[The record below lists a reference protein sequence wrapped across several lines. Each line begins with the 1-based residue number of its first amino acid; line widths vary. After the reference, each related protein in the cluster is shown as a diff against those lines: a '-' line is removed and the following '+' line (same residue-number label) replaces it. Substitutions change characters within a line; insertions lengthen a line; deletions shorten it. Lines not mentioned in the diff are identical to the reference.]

1 MDWKRHFQTLSERDP
16 DATFSGED
24 GDFGA
29 DASTVQAVQSKLNSL
44 GIQPPLT
51 VDGKMGPMT
60 TSAVKAFQQAKGL
73 TADGIIGVQTLG
85 ALGLGNPAPSTS
97 SKPPS
102 SGSGTIAAVHGIEKL
117 DQAELKA
124 LADAANWIGINPD
137 WLAAA
142 ISFESGFSPSIVNAA
157 GSGAVGLI
165 QFMPSTAAGLG
176 TSTAALK
183 NMSFTDQLE
192 YVKKYF
198 APYQGKLNSLE
209 DTYLA
214 IFYPAFIGKSN
225 DAVLGST
232 GSAIYNQ
239 NAGFDKTHKGFVT
252 KEDITSTIR
261 GVLASASGRIAV
273 AGMAV
278 TGIVAATIGTWLV
291 GGIVTI
297 VGLGLYEMFK
307 RK

>member
-1 MDWKRHFQTLSERDP
+1 MDWKRHFQTLSEKDSE
-16 DATFSGED
+16 ASFSGE

-29 DASTVQAVQSKLNSL
+29 DPSTIAAVQTKLNTL

-51 VDGKMGPMT
+51 VDGTMGPMT
-60 TSAVKAFQQAKGL
+60 TSAIKAFQSSKGL
-73 TADGIIGVQTLG
+73 TVDGVIGPQTLG
-85 ALGLGNPAPSTS
+85 ALGIQIPGSVT
-97 SKPPS
+97 SKPSPS
-102 SGSGTIAAVHGIEKL
+102 GTSSGTIAAVRGIEKL

-124 LADAANWIGINPD
+124 LVDAANWIGINPD
-137 WLAAA
+137 WLASA
-142 ISFESGFSPSIVNAA
+142 ISFESGFSTSIANAA

-183 NMSFTDQLE
+183 QMSFTQQLE

-198 APYQGKLNSLE
+198 APYQGKLTSLE

-214 IFYPAFIGKSN
+214 IFYPAFIGKAN

-239 NAGFDKTHKGFVT
+239 NAGFDKTHKGYVT

-261 GVLASASGRIAV
+261 GVLASAAGRIPV

-278 TGIVAATIGTWLV
+278 TGIVLASIGTWLV
-291 GGIVTI
+291 GGILTLG
-297 VGLGLYEMFK
+297 GLALYEIFK